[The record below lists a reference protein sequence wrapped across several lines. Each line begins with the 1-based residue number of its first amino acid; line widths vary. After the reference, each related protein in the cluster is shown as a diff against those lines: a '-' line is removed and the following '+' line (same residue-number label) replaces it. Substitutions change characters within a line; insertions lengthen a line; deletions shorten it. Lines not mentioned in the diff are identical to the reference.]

1 MYSASPPNSFDHNS
15 YTFDNSTASRIDNQS
30 QLDGGAGNQAYNWA
44 GWQAERQDLHGSVSP

>member
-1 MYSASPPNSFDHNS
+1 M
-15 YTFDNSTASRIDNQS
+15 TASRIDNQWQW